1 MSKDKLRYVSAGVSR
16 ELQNSISTNLDRYLS
31 GNFDDLAGT
40 GDWAIQLKFE
50 ADLEPLANLVKAPD
64 DDAANSL
71 VVWKAL
77 SHLPPSLAV
86 EGRIWT
92 RLSHVEGLP
101 YARARWIRANK
112 GQDAVKVIEDHFF
125 GNTRTECRDD
135 NAIGRLWWGAYI
147 AHLAMPTDH
156 EEAIKAIWKTADIR
170 SNIIERSWT
179 SSRPDIAAG
188 ILRAIR
194 DRSEVTTSEDAFRDF
209 MKALNAAGGGVLFEQ
224 MTQAEIDSFVD
235 SCIS

>member
-1 MSKDKLRYVSAGVSR
+1 MTKERLRYVSTGTSR
-16 ELQNSISTNLDRYLS
+16 ELRKSISLNLDRYVS
-31 GNFDDLAGT
+31 GNFEDLAGA

-50 ADLEPLANLVKAPD
+50 ADLEPLADLVKAPD

-71 VVWKAL
+71 LVWKAL
-77 SHLPPSLAV
+77 AHLPPSLAV

-101 YARARWIRANK
+101 YARARWIKTNQ
-112 GQDAVKVIEDHFF
+112 GEDAVKVIEGHFF
-125 GNTRTECRDD
+125 GDTRTACRDD

-156 EEAIKAIWKTADIR
+156 EEAVKAIWKTADIR

-179 SSRPDIAAG
+179 SSRPDIGAG
-188 ILRAIR
+188 IVRAIR
-194 DRSEVTTSEDAFRDF
+194 NRSEVTASEDAFRDF
-209 MKALNAAGGGVLFEQ
+209 MKALNAAGGGMLFEQ
-224 MTQAEIDSFVD
+224 MTQGEIDSFVD